1 MTLSILRKLFAFML
15 VFIVSTMMVAC
26 STTDEEEAPAD
37 TGPTD
42 AQKEILDDAL

>member
-26 STTDEEEAPAD
+26 STTDEEEAPVEEGPSD
-37 TGPTD
+37 T
-42 AQKEILDDAL
+42 QQEILDDML